1 MLTNMKTTAE
11 IMLDVLYESGVR
23 HVFGIPG
30 GNSIPIY
37 DALTHHPLKLVL
49 TRHEQGAT
57 HMADGY
63 ARSCA
68 KPGVVC
74 VTSGPG
80 ATNTLTG
87 ILTAMMDSVPILV
100 ITGQSVTPNIGLD
113 AFQEADILGM
123 SFPAVKHSFMV
134 TNAEDVPR
142 IIKEALYIATSG
154 RPGPVLIDLP
164 KDISA
169 TLINPDLECEH
180 DLPGYT
186 PPDTAN
192 LEDLTKAAE
201 LINRSLRPVI
211 LAGHGVILS
220 KADKQLK
227 TVAEKMNIPVT
238 TTLLGKGG
246 FPDTHELSLGM
257 PGMHGTAY
265 ANMALAGSDLVVS
278 IGARW
283 DDRITGP
290 AEKFCPGAK
299 KIHFDIDPVEIGKI
313 IPVECA
319 VIGDAKLTLEA
330 LIPLLKPGKTAQ
342 WMNQIQKWKHSFPLK
357 YRKEGKLRAQHIIE
371 ELALMAGTSAIAC
384 TDVGQH
390 QMWAAQFVKSER
402 GENWLTSGG
411 SGTMGF
417 GLPSAIGAQL
427 ARPDSVVYTIV
438 GDGSFQ
444 MTLCELSTAAINR
457 LPIKIL
463 IVNNRYLG
471 MVRQWQHLFYEDR
484 LTGVDLEGNP
494 DFMKIASAYGIKG
507 FRVKRSSDVRKTL
520 KAALEWNEGPCIIE
534 AVVEQHDNVFPMIPA
549 GATLDEM
556 IIEAPKIKHGST
568 GKNGHGTSV

>member
-1 MLTNMKTTAE
+1 MAKKMKTAAE
-11 IMLDVLYESGVR
+11 VMLDVLYESGVR

-37 DALTHHPLKLVL
+37 DAFNKHPLKLIL

-63 ARSCA
+63 ARSSG

-87 ILTAMMDSVPILV
+87 IFTAMMDSVPMVV
-100 ITGQSVTPNIGLD
+100 ITGQAVTRNIGLD
-113 AFQEADILGM
+113 AFQEADVLGM

-134 TNAEDVPR
+134 TNPQDISK
-142 IIKEALYIATSG
+142 IIKEALYIATTG
-154 RPGPVLIDLP
+154 RPGPVLVDIP

-169 TLINPDLECEH
+169 ALIDPEIENKR
-180 DLPGYT
+180 DLPGYKV
-186 PPDTAN
+186 PGDAN
-192 LEDLTKAAE
+192 PEDLARAAE
-201 LINRSLRPVI
+201 LMNRALRPVI
-211 LAGHGVILS
+211 MAGHGVILS
-220 KADKQLK
+220 RASEQLK
-227 TVAEKMNIPVT
+227 KVAEKMNMPVT

-246 FPDTHELSLGM
+246 FPDTHNLSLGM

-265 ANMALAGSDLVVS
+265 ANKALAASDLIIAVGS
-278 IGARW
+278 RW
-283 DDRITGP
+283 DDRITGIP
-290 AEKFCPGAK
+290 EKFCPNAR

-313 IPVECA
+313 IPMDCS
-319 VIGDAKLTLEA
+319 VIGDAKQSLEA
-330 LIPLLKPGKTAQ
+330 LLPLLQPGDTDRWNK
-342 WMNQIQKWKHSFPLK
+342 QIGKWKRDFPLK

-371 ELALMAGTSAIAC
+371 ELATMAGTSAIAC

-390 QMWAAQFVKSER
+390 QMWAAQFVKSDK

-411 SGTMGF
+411 AGTMGF

-427 ARPDSVVYTIV
+427 ARPESLVYTVV

-444 MTLCELSTAAINR
+444 MTLCELATASVNN
-457 LPIKIL
+457 LPIKVL

-484 LTGVDLEGNP
+484 LTGVDLEGSP
-494 DFMKIASAYGIKG
+494 DFMKLAAAYGIKG
-507 FRVKRSSDVRKTL
+507 FRVKRSSDVRKTV
-520 KAALEWNEGPCIIE
+520 KAALEWNKGPCIIE
-534 AVVEQHDNVFPMIPA
+534 AVVEQHDNVFPMVPA

-556 IIEAPKIKHGST
+556 IIEAPRRKRSG
-568 GKNGHGTSV
+568 GGE

>member
-1 MLTNMKTTAE
+1 MATDMKTAAE
-11 IMLDVLYESGVR
+11 VMLDELYNSGVR

-37 DALTHHPLKLVL
+37 DALTHHPLNLIL

-63 ARSCA
+63 ARASG

-87 ILTAMMDSVPILV
+87 VLTAMMDSIPLVV

-113 AFQEADILGM
+113 AFQEADVLGM
-123 SFPAVKHSFMV
+123 SFPAVKHSYMV
-134 TNAEDVPR
+134 TDPQDISR
-142 IIKEALYIATSG
+142 IIKEALHIATTG
-154 RPGPVLIDLP
+154 RPGPVLVDVPKDVSAALIDPTINRPMNIPGFKDLP
-164 KDISA
+164 VAD
-169 TLINPDLECEH
+169 P
-180 DLPGYT
+180 
-186 PPDTAN
+186 
-192 LEDLTKAAE
+192 EDLKVAAE
-201 LINRSLRPVI
+201 LMSRAQNPVI
-211 LAGHGVILS
+211 MAGHGVILS
-220 KADKQLK
+220 NAEEVLLRL
-227 TVAEKMNIPVT
+227 AEKMNIPVT

-265 ANMALAGSDLVVS
+265 ANKALSGADLIVS

-283 DDRITGP
+283 DDRITGVP
-290 AEKFCPGAK
+290 EKFCPHAR
-299 KIHFDIDPVEIGKI
+299 KIHFDVDPVEIGKI
-313 IPVECA
+313 IQVDCS
-319 VIGDAKLTLEA
+319 VVGDAKASLES
-330 LIPLLKPGKTAQ
+330 LIPLVEPGDTNRWNK
-342 WMNQIQKWKHSFPLK
+342 QIARWKKDFPLK

-371 ELALMAGTSAIAC
+371 ELADMAGTEAVAC

-390 QMWAAQFVKSER
+390 QMWAAQFVKSTS
-402 GENWLTSGG
+402 GKNWLTSGG
-411 SGTMGF
+411 AGTMGF

-427 ARPDSVVYTIV
+427 ARPEATVYTVV

-444 MTLCELSTAAINR
+444 MTLCELSTAVVNK

-463 IVNNRYLG
+463 VVNNRYLG

-494 DFMKIASAYGIKG
+494 DFMKLAAAYGMKG

-520 KAALEWNEGPCIIE
+520 KAAMDWNEGPCIIE
-534 AVVEQHDNVFPMIPA
+534 AVVEQHDNVFPMVPA

-556 IIEAPKIKHGST
+556 IIEAPRKKKSAEME
-568 GKNGHGTSV
+568 VV

>member
-1 MLTNMKTTAE
+1 MADKMKTAAE
-11 IMLDVLYESGVR
+11 VMLDVLYESGVR

-30 GNSIPIY
+30 GNSIPVY
-37 DALTHHPLKLVL
+37 DALTHHPLNLIL

-63 ARSCA
+63 ARSSG

-87 ILTAMMDSVPILV
+87 ILTAMMDSVPIVV

-113 AFQEADILGM
+113 AFQEADVLGM
-123 SFPAVKHSFMV
+123 SFPAVKHSYMV
-134 TNAEDVPR
+134 TKPQDISR
-142 IIKEALYIATSG
+142 IIKEALYIATTG
-154 RPGPVLIDLP
+154 RPGPVLVDLP
-164 KDISA
+164 KDVSA
-169 TLINPDLECEH
+169 ALIDPSIEYER
-180 DLPGYT
+180 DLPGYKEQ
-186 PPDTAN
+186 PAANPD
-192 LEDLTKAAE
+192 DLKKAADMM
-201 LINRSLRPVI
+201 RRAVRPVI
-211 LAGHGVILS
+211 MAGHGIVLS
-220 KADKQLK
+220 GAEEQLMQI
-227 TVAEKMNIPVT
+227 AEKMNIPVA

-246 FPDTHELSLGM
+246 FPDTHELSIGM
-257 PGMHGTAY
+257 PGMHGTVY
-265 ANMALAGSDLVVS
+265 ANKAFTDSDLIIG

-283 DDRITGP
+283 DDRITGIP
-290 AEKFCPGAK
+290 EKFCPNAR

-313 IPVECA
+313 IPVDCA
-319 VIGDAKLTLEA
+319 VIGDAKESLES
-330 LIPLLKPGKTAQ
+330 LYSLLEPGDTGK
-342 WMNQIQKWKHSFPLK
+342 WLKQINRWKREFPLK

-371 ELALMAGTSAIAC
+371 ELSEMAGPEAIAC

-390 QMWAAQFVKSER
+390 QMWSAHFVKSEN
-402 GENWLTSGG
+402 GNNWLTSGG
-411 SGTMGF
+411 AGTMGF

-427 ARPDSVVYTIV
+427 ARPESLVYTIV

-444 MTLCELSTAAINR
+444 MTLCELATAAINK

-463 IVNNRYLG
+463 IINNRYLG
-471 MVRQWQHLFYEDR
+471 MVRQWQHMFYENR

-494 DFMKIASAYGIKG
+494 DFMKLASAYGIKG

-520 KAALEWNEGPCIIE
+520 KAALAWNDGPCIIE
-534 AVVEQHDNVFPMIPA
+534 AVVEQHDNVFPMVPA

-556 IIEAPKIKHGST
+556 IIEAPR
-568 GKNGHGTSV
+568 KNRSGAGDEQ

>member
-1 MLTNMKTTAE
+1 MAEKMKTAAE
-11 IMLDVLYESGVR
+11 VMLDVLYESGVR

-37 DALTHHPLKLVL
+37 DALTHHPLDLIL

-63 ARSCA
+63 ARSSG

-74 VTSGPG
+74 VTSGPA

-87 ILTAMMDSVPILV
+87 ILTAMMDSVPIVV
-100 ITGQSVTPNIGLD
+100 ITGQAVTPNIGLD
-113 AFQEADILGM
+113 AFQEADVLGM
-123 SFPAVKHSFMV
+123 SFPAVKHSYMV
-134 TNAEDVPR
+134 TNPQDISR
-142 IIKEALYIATSG
+142 IIKEALYIATTG
-154 RPGPVLIDLP
+154 RPGPVLVDLP
-164 KDISA
+164 KDVSA
-169 TLINPDLECEH
+169 ALIDPTIEYER
-180 DLPGYT
+180 DLPGYREI
-186 PPDTAN
+186 PAADTD
-192 LEDLTKAAE
+192 DLKKAAE
-201 LINRSLRPVI
+201 MMRRADRPVI
-211 LAGHGVILS
+211 MAGHGVILS
-220 KADKQLK
+220 GAEEQLK
-227 TVAEKMNIPVT
+227 QIAEKMNIPVA

-246 FPDTHELSLGM
+246 FPDTHELSIGM

-265 ANMALAGSDLVVS
+265 ANKAFTGSDLIIG

-283 DDRITGP
+283 DDRITGVP
-290 AEKFCPGAK
+290 EKFCPNAR

-313 IPVECA
+313 IPVDCA
-319 VIGDAKLTLEA
+319 VIGDARESLES
-330 LIPLLKPGKTAQ
+330 LYSLLEPGDTGK
-342 WMNQIQKWKHSFPLK
+342 WLKQINRWKREFPLK

-371 ELALMAGTSAIAC
+371 ELSEMAGPEAIAC

-390 QMWAAQFVKSER
+390 QMWSAHFVKSEY
-402 GENWLTSGG
+402 GNNWLTSGG
-411 SGTMGF
+411 AGTMGF

-427 ARPDSVVYTIV
+427 ARPESLVYTIV

-444 MTLCELSTAAINR
+444 MTLCELSTAAINK

-463 IVNNRYLG
+463 IINNRYLG
-471 MVRQWQHLFYEDR
+471 MVRQWQHMFYENR

-494 DFMKIASAYGIKG
+494 DFMKLASAYGIKG

-520 KAALEWNEGPCIIE
+520 KAALAWDEGPCIIE
-534 AVVEQHDNVFPMIPA
+534 AVVEQHDNVFPMVPA

-556 IIEAPKIKHGST
+556 IIEAPR
-568 GKNGHGTSV
+568 KNHSGAGDEQ

>member
-1 MLTNMKTTAE
+1 
-11 IMLDVLYESGVR
+11 MLDVLYENGVR

-37 DALTHHPLKLVL
+37 DALTNHPLNLIL
-49 TRHEQGAT
+49 TRHEQGAV

-63 ARSCA
+63 ARASG

-87 ILTAMMDSVPILV
+87 ILTAMMDSVPIIV
-100 ITGQSVTPNIGLD
+100 ITGQAVTPNIGLD

-123 SFPAVKHSFMV
+123 SFPAVKHSYMI
-134 TNAEDVPR
+134 TDPQDAGR
-142 IIKEALYIATSG
+142 IVREALHIATSG
-154 RPGPVLIDLP
+154 RPGPVLIDVP

-169 TLINPDLECEH
+169 ALIDPSVEKKRN
-180 DLPGYT
+180 LPGFGDI
-186 PPDTAN
+186 PTASEES
-192 LEDLTKAAE
+192 LEEAAA
-201 LINRSLRPVI
+201 LMKRATRPVI
-211 LAGHGVILS
+211 MAGHGVILS
-220 KADKQLK
+220 NAAEEL
-227 TVAEKMNIPVT
+227 TALAEKMAIPVT
-238 TTLLGKGG
+238 TTLLGKGS
-246 FPDTHELSLGM
+246 FPDTHELCLGM

-265 ANMALAGSDLVVS
+265 ANKALSGSDLIIC
-278 IGARW
+278 IGGRW
-283 DDRITGP
+283 DDRITGIP
-290 AEKFCPGAK
+290 EKFCPHAR

-319 VIGDAKLTLEA
+319 VLGDAKASLTKLLPMLEA
-330 LIPLLKPGKTAQ
+330 GDTSRWLK
-342 WMNQIQKWKHSFPLK
+342 QIDRWKHDYPLK

-371 ELALMAGTSAIAC
+371 ELADMAGTEAIAT

-390 QMWAAQFVKSER
+390 QMWAAHFVKSTK
-402 GENWLTSGG
+402 GCNWITSGG
-411 SGTMGF
+411 AGTMGF

-427 ARPDSVVYTIV
+427 ARPEATVFSIV

-444 MTLCELSTAAINR
+444 MTLCELATAAVNN
-457 LPIKIL
+457 LPIKVL
-463 IVNNRYLG
+463 IINNRYLG
-471 MVRQWQHLFYEDR
+471 MVRQWQHLFFEDR

-494 DFMKIASAYGIKG
+494 DFVKLASAYGIKG

-520 KAALEWNEGPCIIE
+520 KAAMDWNKGPCLIE
-534 AVVEQHDNVFPMIPA
+534 AVVERHDNVFPMVPA

-556 IIEAPKIKHGST
+556 IIEAPRRKK
-568 GKNGHGTSV
+568 SVEED

>member
-1 MLTNMKTTAE
+1 MAQDMKTAAE
-11 IMLDVLYESGVR
+11 VMLDVLYENGVR

-37 DALTHHPLKLVL
+37 DALTHHPLELIL

-63 ARSCA
+63 ARSSG

-113 AFQEADILGM
+113 AFQEADVLGM
-123 SFPAVKHSFMV
+123 SFPAVKHSYMV
-134 TNAEDVPR
+134 TDPQDISRVIR
-142 IIKEALYIATSG
+142 EALKIATTG
-154 RPGPVLIDLP
+154 RPGPVLVDIP

-169 TLINPDLECEH
+169 AMIDPSINHEE
-180 DLPGYT
+180 DLPGLK
-186 PPDTAN
+186 PVPVAQKAD
-192 LEDLTKAAE
+192 LEKAAR
-201 LINRSLRPVI
+201 LLNQAHRPVI
-211 LAGHGVILS
+211 MAGHGVILS
-220 KADKQLK
+220 DAETQLRA
-227 TVAEKMNIPVT
+227 VAEKMNIPVI
-238 TTLLGKGG
+238 TTLLGKGA
-246 FPDTHELSLGM
+246 FPDTHELSLGL

-265 ANMALAGSDLVVS
+265 ANKALTGSDLIVS
-278 IGARW
+278 IGSRW
-283 DDRITGP
+283 DDRITGVP
-290 AEKFCPGAK
+290 EKFCPHARK
-299 KIHFDIDPVEIGKI
+299 VHFDIDPVEIGKI
-313 IPVECA
+313 IPVDCA
-319 VIGDAKLTLEA
+319 VVGDAKASLDA
-330 LIPLLKPGKTAQ
+330 LLPMLRPGDTSRWVKQ
-342 WMNQIQKWKHSFPLK
+342 VNRWKREFPLK

-371 ELALMAGTSAIAC
+371 ELDAMSGPDAVAC

-390 QMWAAQFVKSER
+390 QMWAAQFVKSES
-402 GENWLTSGG
+402 GKNWLSSGG
-411 SGTMGF
+411 AGTMGF

-427 ARPDSVVYTIV
+427 ARPESLVYTVV

-444 MTLCELSTAAINR
+444 MTLCELSTAVVQK

-463 IVNNRYLG
+463 VVNNRYLG

-494 DFMKIASAYGIKG
+494 DFMKLASAYGMKG

-534 AVVEQHDNVFPMIPA
+534 AVVEQHDNVFPMVPA
-549 GATLDEM
+549 GATLEEM
-556 IIEAPKIKHGST
+556 IIEAPKRTKVAAGDE
-568 GKNGHGTSV
+568 

>member
-1 MLTNMKTTAE
+1 MAKEMKTAAE
-11 IMLDVLYESGVR
+11 VMLDVLYESGVR

-37 DALTHHPLKLVL
+37 DALTHHPLDLIL

-63 ARSCA
+63 ARSSG

-87 ILTAMMDSVPILV
+87 ILTAMMDSIPMLV
-100 ITGQSVTPNIGLD
+100 ITGQAVTPNIGLD
-113 AFQEADILGM
+113 AFQEADVLGM
-123 SFPAVKHSFMV
+123 SFPCVKHSYMV
-134 TNAEDVPR
+134 SDPQDISR
-142 IIKEALYIATSG
+142 IIKEALFIATTG
-154 RPGPVLIDLP
+154 RPGPVLVDIP
-164 KDISA
+164 KDVSA
-169 TLINPDLECEH
+169 TMINPEIEYDR
-180 DLPGYT
+180 DLPGFKDV
-186 PPDTAN
+186 PVAN
-192 LEDLTKAAE
+192 ESDLKNAAE
-201 LINRSLRPVI
+201 LMNRALRPVI
-211 LAGHGVILS
+211 MAGHGIILS
-220 KADKQLK
+220 GAEEELKQI
-227 TVAEKMNIPVT
+227 AEKMNIPVI

-265 ANMALAGSDLVVS
+265 ANKALTGSDLI
-278 IGARW
+278 IGIGSRW
-283 DDRITGP
+283 DDRITGVP
-290 AEKFCPGAK
+290 EKFCPHAR

-313 IPVECA
+313 IPVDCS
-319 VIGDAKLTLEA
+319 VVGDAKNSLAALT
-330 LIPLLKPGKTAQ
+330 PLLEPGDTARWVKQ
-342 WMNQIQKWKHSFPLK
+342 VNRWKRDFPLK

-371 ELALMAGTSAIAC
+371 ELATMAGTEAIAC

-390 QMWAAQFVKSER
+390 QMWAAQFVKSEK

-411 SGTMGF
+411 AGTMGF

-427 ARPDSVVYTIV
+427 ARPDATVFTVV

-444 MTLCELSTAAINR
+444 MTLCELATAVIHK
-457 LPIKIL
+457 LPVKIL

-471 MVRQWQHLFYEDR
+471 MVRQWQHMFYEDR

-494 DFMKIASAYGIKG
+494 DFMKLASAYGMKG

-520 KAALEWNEGPCIIE
+520 KAALDWNKGPCIIE
-534 AVVEQHDNVFPMIPA
+534 AVVEQHDNVFPMVPA

-556 IIEAPKIKHGST
+556 IIEAPRRKRT
-568 GKNGHGTSV
+568 GGGDEQ

>member
-1 MLTNMKTTAE
+1 MAKDMKTAAE
-11 IMLDVLYESGVR
+11 VMLDVLYESGVR

-37 DALTHHPLKLVL
+37 DALTHHPLELVL

-63 ARSCA
+63 ARASG

-100 ITGQSVTPNIGLD
+100 ITGQAVTPNIGLD
-113 AFQEADILGM
+113 AFQEADVLGM
-123 SFPAVKHSFMV
+123 SFPAVKHSYMV
-134 TNAEDVPR
+134 THPEDISR
-142 IIKEALYIATSG
+142 IIKEALHIATTG
-154 RPGPVLIDLP
+154 RPGPVLVDIP
-164 KDISA
+164 KDVGA
-169 TLINPDLECEH
+169 ALIDPELEKPR
-180 DLPGYT
+180 DLPGYKES
-186 PPDTAN
+186 PIADEA
-192 LEDLTKAAE
+192 DLQFAAE
-201 LINRSLRPVI
+201 LMGRAQRPVI
-211 LAGHGVILS
+211 MAGHGVILS
-220 KADKQLK
+220 DASEELKA
-227 TVAEKMNIPVT
+227 VAEKMNIPVT

-246 FPDTHELSLGM
+246 FSDRHDLSLGM

-265 ANMALAGSDLVVS
+265 ANKALTGSDLIIS

-283 DDRITGP
+283 DDRITGVP
-290 AEKFCPGAK
+290 EKFCPHAR
-299 KIHFDIDPVEIGKI
+299 KIHFDIDPVEINKI
-313 IPVECA
+313 INVDCA
-319 VIGDAKLTLEA
+319 VIGDAKASLGSL
-330 LIPLLKPGKTAQ
+330 LPLLKAGDTSRWIKQ
-342 WMNQIQKWKHSFPLK
+342 VNRWKREFPLK

-371 ELALMAGTSAIAC
+371 ELGIMCGSGSIAC

-390 QMWAAQFVKSER
+390 QMWAAQFVQSDSGK
-402 GENWLTSGG
+402 NWLTSGG
-411 SGTMGF
+411 AGTMGF
-417 GLPSAIGAQL
+417 GLPAAIGAQL
-427 ARPDSVVYTIV
+427 ARPESRVFTVV

-444 MTLCELSTAAINR
+444 MTLCELATAVVKK

-494 DFMKIASAYGIKG
+494 DFMKLAS
-507 FRVKRSSDVRKTL
+507 
-520 KAALEWNEGPCIIE
+520 
-534 AVVEQHDNVFPMIPA
+534 
-549 GATLDEM
+549 
-556 IIEAPKIKHGST
+556 
-568 GKNGHGTSV
+568 

>member
-1 MLTNMKTTAE
+1 MATDMKTAAE
-11 IMLDVLYESGVR
+11 VMLDELYNSGVR

-37 DALTHHPLKLVL
+37 DALTHHPLNLIL

-63 ARSCA
+63 ARASG

-87 ILTAMMDSVPILV
+87 ILTAMMDSIPLVV

-113 AFQEADILGM
+113 AFQEADVLGM
-123 SFPAVKHSFMV
+123 SFPAVKHSYMV
-134 TNAEDVPR
+134 TDPQDISR
-142 IIKEALYIATSG
+142 IIKEALHIATTG
-154 RPGPVLIDLP
+154 RPGPVLVDVPKDVSAALIDPTINRPMNIPGFKDLP
-164 KDISA
+164 VAD
-169 TLINPDLECEH
+169 PEH
-180 DLPGYT
+180 LK
-186 PPDTAN
+186 
-192 LEDLTKAAE
+192 EAAE
-201 LINRSLRPVI
+201 LMSRAQNPVI
-211 LAGHGVILS
+211 MAGHGVILS
-220 KADKQLK
+220 NAEEALLAL
-227 TVAEKMNIPVT
+227 AEKLSIPVT

-265 ANMALAGSDLVVS
+265 ANKALSGADLIVS

-283 DDRITGP
+283 DDRITGVP
-290 AEKFCPGAK
+290 EKFSPHAR
-299 KIHFDIDPVEIGKI
+299 KIHFDVDPVEIGKI
-313 IPVECA
+313 IQVDCS
-319 VIGDAKLTLEA
+319 VVGDAKASLES
-330 LIPLLKPGKTAQ
+330 LIPLVEPGDTNRWNK
-342 WMNQIQKWKHSFPLK
+342 QIARWKKDFPLK

-371 ELALMAGTSAIAC
+371 ELADMAGTEAVAC

-390 QMWAAQFVKSER
+390 QMWAAQFVKSTS
-402 GENWLTSGG
+402 GKNWLTSGG
-411 SGTMGF
+411 AGTMGF

-427 ARPDSVVYTIV
+427 ARPEATVYTVV

-444 MTLCELSTAAINR
+444 MTLCELSTAVINK

-463 IVNNRYLG
+463 VVNNRYLG

-494 DFMKIASAYGIKG
+494 DFMKLAAAYGMKG

-520 KAALEWNEGPCIIE
+520 KAAMEWNEGPCIIE
-534 AVVEQHDNVFPMIPA
+534 AVVEQHDNVFPMVPA

-556 IIEAPKIKHGST
+556 IIEAPRKKKSAE
-568 GKNGHGTSV
+568 KEVV

>member
-1 MLTNMKTTAE
+1 MANKMKTTAE
-11 IMLDVLYESGVR
+11 VMLDVLYENGVR

-37 DALTHHPLKLVL
+37 DALTHHPLELIL

-63 ARSCA
+63 ARSSG

-87 ILTAMMDSVPILV
+87 ILTAMMDSIPIVV

-113 AFQEADILGM
+113 AFQEADVLGM
-123 SFPAVKHSFMV
+123 SYSSVKHSYMV
-134 TNAEDVPR
+134 TNPQDISR
-142 IIKEALYIATSG
+142 IIKEALFIATTG
-154 RPGPVLIDLP
+154 RPGPVLVDLP

-169 TLINPDLECEH
+169 ALIDPSIENDR
-180 DLPGYT
+180 DLPGFKAI
-186 PPDTAN
+186 PIADS
-192 LEDLTKAAE
+192 EDLKKTADLMKRAV
-201 LINRSLRPVI
+201 RPVI
-211 LAGHGVILS
+211 MAGHGVVLS
-220 KADKQLK
+220 CAEDELM
-227 TVAEKMNIPVT
+227 TIAEKMNIPVA

-246 FPDTHELSLGM
+246 FPDTHELSVGM

-265 ANMALAGSDLVVS
+265 ANKSFTDSDLIIA

-283 DDRITGP
+283 DDRITGIP
-290 AEKFCPGAK
+290 ENFCPNAR

-313 IPVECA
+313 IPVDCS
-319 VIGDAKLTLEA
+319 VIGDAKESLKA
-330 LIPLLKPGKTAQ
+330 LIPLLEPGDTARWIKQ
-342 WMNQIQKWKHSFPLK
+342 VNRWKREFPLR

-371 ELALMAGTSAIAC
+371 ELAKMAGPEAIAC

-390 QMWAAQFVKSER
+390 QMWSAHFVKSEK
-402 GENWLTSGG
+402 GKNWLTSGG
-411 SGTMGF
+411 AGTMGF

-427 ARPDSVVYTIV
+427 ARPESTVYTVV

-444 MTLCELSTAAINR
+444 MTLCELATAAINK

-471 MVRQWQHLFYEDR
+471 MVRQWQHMFYENR

-494 DFMKIASAYGIKG
+494 DFMKLASAYGIKG

-520 KAALEWNEGPCIIE
+520 KAALAWNEGPCIIE
-534 AVVEQHDNVFPMIPA
+534 AVVEQHDNVFPMVPA

-556 IIEAPKIKHGST
+556 IIEAPRKKQ
-568 GKNGHGTSV
+568 NGAGDVQ

>member
-1 MLTNMKTTAE
+1 MAKEMKTAAE
-11 IMLDVLYESGVR
+11 VMLDVLYESGVR

-37 DALTHHPLKLVL
+37 DALTHHPLDLIL

-63 ARSCA
+63 ARSSG

-87 ILTAMMDSVPILV
+87 ILTAMMDSIPMLV
-100 ITGQSVTPNIGLD
+100 ITGQAVTPNIGLD
-113 AFQEADILGM
+113 AFQEADVLGM
-123 SFPAVKHSFMV
+123 SFPCVKHSYMV
-134 TNAEDVPR
+134 SDPQDISR
-142 IIKEALYIATSG
+142 IIKEALFIATTG
-154 RPGPVLIDLP
+154 RPGPVLVDIP
-164 KDISA
+164 KDVSA
-169 TLINPDLECEH
+169 SMINPEIEYER
-180 DLPGYT
+180 DLPGFKDV
-186 PPDTAN
+186 PVAN
-192 LEDLTKAAE
+192 ESDLKNAAE
-201 LINRSLRPVI
+201 LMSRALRPVI
-211 LAGHGVILS
+211 MAGHGVILS
-220 KADKQLK
+220 GASEELKQI
-227 TVAEKMNIPVT
+227 AEKMNIPVI

-265 ANMALAGSDLVVS
+265 ANKALTGSDLI
-278 IGARW
+278 IGIGSRW
-283 DDRITGP
+283 DDRITGVP
-290 AEKFCPGAK
+290 ENFCPHAR

-313 IPVECA
+313 IPVDCS
-319 VIGDAKLTLEA
+319 VVGDAKVSLAA
-330 LIPLLKPGKTAQ
+330 LIPMLEPGDTTRWVKQ
-342 WMNQIQKWKHSFPLK
+342 VNRWKRDFPLK

-371 ELALMAGTSAIAC
+371 ELASMAGTKAIAC

-390 QMWAAQFVKSER
+390 QMWAAQFVKSEK

-411 SGTMGF
+411 AGTMGF

-427 ARPDSVVYTIV
+427 ARPEATVFTVV

-444 MTLCELSTAAINR
+444 MTLCELATAVIHK
-457 LPIKIL
+457 LPLKIL

-471 MVRQWQHLFYEDR
+471 MVRQWQHMFYEDR

-494 DFMKIASAYGIKG
+494 DFMKLASAYGMRG

-520 KAALEWNEGPCIIE
+520 KAALEWNKGPCIIE
-534 AVVEQHDNVFPMIPA
+534 AVVEQHDNVFPMVPA

-556 IIEAPKIKHGST
+556 IIEAPRRKRT
-568 GKNGHGTSV
+568 GGGDEQ

>member
-1 MLTNMKTTAE
+1 MTMKMKTAAE
-11 IMLDVLYESGVR
+11 VMLDVLYENGVR

-30 GNSIPIY
+30 GNSIPID
-37 DALTHHPLKLVL
+37 DALTHHPLNLIL

-63 ARSCA
+63 ARSSG
-68 KPGVVC
+68 KIGVVC

-87 ILTAMMDSVPILV
+87 ILTAMMDSVPMLV
-100 ITGQSVTPNIGLD
+100 ITGQSITPNIGLD

-123 SFPAVKHSFMV
+123 SFPAVKHSYMV
-134 TNAEDVPR
+134 SDPQDISR
-142 IIKEALYIATSG
+142 IIREALHIATSG
-154 RPGPVLIDLP
+154 RPGPVLVDVP

-169 TLINPDLECEH
+169 SMIDPEIEYEQ
-180 DLPGYT
+180 DLPGVKET
-186 PPDTAN
+186 PIAKP
-192 LEDLTKAAE
+192 EDLKKAAE
-201 LINRSLRPVI
+201 LMNRALRPVI
-211 LAGHGVILS
+211 IAGHGIVLS
-220 KADKQLK
+220 GAGEQLMLM
-227 TVAEKMNIPVT
+227 AEKMNIPVT

-246 FPDTHELSLGM
+246 FPDTHELSLSM

-265 ANMALAGSDLVVS
+265 ANKALSGSDLIIA

-283 DDRITGP
+283 DDRITGIP
-290 AEKFCPGAK
+290 ENFCPNAR

-313 IPVECA
+313 IQVDCS
-319 VIGDAKLTLEA
+319 VIGDARASIEA
-330 LIPLLKPGKTAQ
+330 LLPLLEPGDTGRWNKQ
-342 WMNQIQKWKHSFPLK
+342 VNRWKRDFPLK

-371 ELALMAGTSAIAC
+371 ELATMAGTEAIAC

-390 QMWAAQFVKSER
+390 QMWAAHFVKSER
-402 GENWLTSGG
+402 GENWITSGG
-411 SGTMGF
+411 AGTMGF

-427 ARPDSVVYTIV
+427 ARPESLVYTIV

-444 MTLCELSTAAINR
+444 MTLCELATAVINK

-471 MVRQWQHLFYEDR
+471 MVRQWQHMFYENR
-484 LTGVDLEGNP
+484 LTGVELEGNP
-494 DFMKIASAYGIKG
+494 DFIKLASAYGLKG

-534 AVVEQHDNVFPMIPA
+534 AVVEQHDNVFPMVPA
-549 GATLDEM
+549 GASLDEM
-556 IIEAPKIKHGST
+556 IIEAPRRKRSG
-568 GKNGHGTSV
+568 GGEDQ

>member
-1 MLTNMKTTAE
+1 MAKKMKTAAE
-11 IMLDVLYESGVR
+11 VMLDVLYESGVR

-37 DALTHHPLKLVL
+37 DALTHHPLNLIL

-63 ARSCA
+63 ARSSG

-87 ILTAMMDSVPILV
+87 ILTAMMDSVPIVV

-113 AFQEADILGM
+113 AFQEADVLGM
-123 SFPAVKHSFMV
+123 SFASVKHSYMV
-134 TNAEDVPR
+134 TEAQDISR
-142 IIKEALYIATSG
+142 IIKEALHIATTG
-154 RPGPVLIDLP
+154 RPGPVLVDLP
-164 KDISA
+164 KDVSA
-169 TLINPDLECEH
+169 TLIDPEIENPEN
-180 DLPGYT
+180 LPGFKDI
-186 PPDTAN
+186 PRADP
-192 LEDLTKAAE
+192 EDLRKAAD

-211 LAGHGVILS
+211 MAGHGVVLS
-220 KADKQLK
+220 GAESQLRDF
-227 TVAEKMNIPVT
+227 AEKMNIPVA

-246 FPDTHELSLGM
+246 FPDTHEQCIGM

-265 ANMALAGSDLVVS
+265 ANKAFTASDLIIS

-283 DDRITGP
+283 DDRITGVP
-290 AEKFCPGAK
+290 ENFCPNAR

-313 IPVECA
+313 IPVDCS
-319 VIGDAKLTLEA
+319 VVGDARSSLEG
-330 LIPLLKPGKTAQ
+330 LLPLLVPGDLTRWNKQ
-342 WMNQIQKWKHSFPLK
+342 VNRWKKDFPLR

-371 ELALMAGTSAIAC
+371 ELAKMAGTEAVAC

-390 QMWAAQFVKSER
+390 QMWAAHFVQSEK
-402 GENWLTSGG
+402 GNNWLTSGG
-411 SGTMGF
+411 AGTMGF

-427 ARPDSVVYTIV
+427 ARPESLVYTVV

-444 MTLCELSTAAINR
+444 MTLCELATAAINK

-471 MVRQWQHLFYEDR
+471 MVRQWQHMFYENR

-494 DFMKIASAYGIKG
+494 DFMKLASAYGIKG

-520 KAALEWNEGPCIIE
+520 KAALAWNEGPCIIE
-534 AVVEQHDNVFPMIPA
+534 AVVEQHDNVFPMVPA

-556 IIEAPKIKHGST
+556 IIEAPRRKRSGT
-568 GKNGHGTSV
+568 GEEQS

>member
-1 MLTNMKTTAE
+1 MADSMKTTAE
-11 IMLDVLYESGVR
+11 VMLDVLYESGIR

-37 DALTHHPLKLVL
+37 DALTHHPLELVL

-63 ARSCA
+63 ARSTGQ
-68 KPGVVC
+68 PGVVC

-87 ILTAMMDSVPILV
+87 ILTAMMDSVPLVV

-113 AFQEADILGM
+113 AFQEADVLGM
-123 SFPAVKHSFMV
+123 SFPAVKHSYMV
-134 TNAEDVPR
+134 TNPNDISR
-142 IIKEALYIATSG
+142 IIREALHIATSG
-154 RPGPVLIDLP
+154 RPGPVLIDIP
-164 KDISA
+164 KDVSA
-169 TLINPDLECEH
+169 TMIEPPEASEY
-180 DLPGYT
+180 DLPGYKA
-186 PPDTAN
+186 PPVAKE
-192 LEDLTKAAE
+192 EDLKNAAS
-201 LINRSLRPVI
+201 LMKRSLRPVI
-211 LAGHGVILS
+211 MAGHGVILS
-220 KADKQLK
+220 G
-227 TVAEKMNIPVT
+227 AEEELRSIAETMNIPVI

-265 ANMALAGSDLVVS
+265 ANKALSNADLIVA

-283 DDRITGP
+283 DDRITGVP
-290 AEKFCPGAK
+290 ERFCPNARK
-299 KIHFDIDPVEIGKI
+299 VHFDIDPVEINKI
-313 IPVECA
+313 IPVDCA
-319 VIGDAKLTLEA
+319 VSGDAKASLAA
-330 LIPLLKPGKTAQ
+330 LIPHLEKGETTRWIKQ
-342 WMNQIQKWKHSFPLK
+342 VNRWRRDYPLK

-371 ELALMAGTSAIAC
+371 ELADMAGPKAVAC

-390 QMWAAQFVKSER
+390 QMWSAQFIKSEN
-402 GENWLTSGG
+402 GKNWLTSGG
-411 SGTMGF
+411 AGTMGF
-417 GLPSAIGAQL
+417 GLPAAIGAQL
-427 ARPDSVVYTIV
+427 ARPKDVVYTVV

-444 MTLCELSTAAINR
+444 MTLCELATAAVQK

-463 IVNNRYLG
+463 VVNNRYLG

-484 LTGVDLEGNP
+484 LTGVDLDGNP
-494 DFMKIASAYGIKG
+494 DFMKLATAYGIKG

-520 KAALEWNEGPCIIE
+520 KAALDWNEGPCIIE
-534 AVVEQHDNVFPMIPA
+534 AVVEQHDNVFPMVPA

-556 IIEAPKIKHGST
+556 IIEAPRSKRGM
-568 GKNGHGTSV
+568 GE

>member
-1 MLTNMKTTAE
+1 MADKMKTAAE
-11 IMLDVLYESGVR
+11 VMLDVLYESGVR

-37 DALTHHPLKLVL
+37 DALTNHPLELIL

-63 ARSCA
+63 ARSSG

-87 ILTAMMDSVPILV
+87 ILTAMMDSIPIVV

-123 SFPAVKHSFMV
+123 SFSSVKHSYMV
-134 TNAEDVPR
+134 TKPQDISR
-142 IIKEALYIATSG
+142 IIKEALHIATTG
-154 RPGPVLIDLP
+154 RPGPVLVDLP
-164 KDISA
+164 KDVSA
-169 TLINPDLECEH
+169 ALIDPTIENDR
-180 DLPGYT
+180 DLPGYKEI
-186 PPDTAN
+186 PVAN
-192 LEDLTKAAE
+192 SEDLNKTAD
-201 LINRSLRPVI
+201 LMNRALRPVI
-211 LAGHGVILS
+211 MAGHGVVLS
-220 KADKQLK
+220 GAEEPLLQI
-227 TVAEKMNIPVT
+227 AEKMNIPVS

-246 FPDTHELSLGM
+246 FPDTHELSIGM

-265 ANMALAGSDLVVS
+265 ANKTLSGSDLIIA

-283 DDRITGP
+283 DDRITGIP
-290 AEKFCPGAK
+290 ENFCPNAR
-299 KIHFDIDPVEIGKI
+299 KIHFDIDPVEMGKI
-313 IPVECA
+313 IPVDCS
-319 VIGDAKLTLEA
+319 VTGDAKASLEA
-330 LIPLLKPGKTAQ
+330 LLPLLEPGDTGRWNKQ
-342 WMNQIQKWKHSFPLK
+342 VNRWKREFPLK

-371 ELALMAGTSAIAC
+371 ELARMAGPEAIAC

-390 QMWAAQFVKSER
+390 QMWAAHFVQSIKGR
-402 GENWLTSGG
+402 NWLTSGG
-411 SGTMGF
+411 AGTMGF
-417 GLPSAIGAQL
+417 GLPAAIGAQL
-427 ARPDSVVYTIV
+427 ARPESTVFTVV

-444 MTLCELSTAAINR
+444 MTLCELATAANNK

-463 IVNNRYLG
+463 ITNNRYLG
-471 MVRQWQHLFYEDR
+471 MVRQWQHMFYENR
-484 LTGVDLEGNP
+484 LTGVELEGNP
-494 DFMKIASAYGIKG
+494 DFMKLASAYGIKG

-520 KAALEWNEGPCIIE
+520 KAALAWNDGPCIIE
-534 AVVEQHDNVFPMIPA
+534 AVVEQHDNVFPMVPA

-556 IIEAPKIKHGST
+556 IIEAPRKKRSGA
-568 GKNGHGTSV
+568 GDEQ

>member
-1 MLTNMKTTAE
+1 MAKDMKSAAE
-11 IMLDVLYESGVR
+11 VMLDVLYDSGVR

-37 DALTHHPLKLVL
+37 DALTHHPLDLVL

-63 ARSCA
+63 ARSSG

-87 ILTAMMDSVPILV
+87 MLTAMMDSIPMLV

-113 AFQEADILGM
+113 AFQEADVLGM
-123 SFPAVKHSFMV
+123 SYPTVKHSYMV
-134 TNAEDVPR
+134 TDPQDISR
-142 IIKEALYIATSG
+142 IIKEALHIATTG
-154 RPGPVLIDLP
+154 RPGPVLVDVP
-164 KDISA
+164 KDVSA
-169 TLINPDLECEH
+169 AMIDPSIEYPQ
-180 DLPGYT
+180 DLPGFKGT
-186 PPDTAN
+186 PIADKS
-192 LEDLTKAAE
+192 DLQQAAV
-201 LINRSLRPVI
+201 LMSHAQRPVI
-211 LAGHGVILS
+211 MAGHGVVLS
-220 KADKQLK
+220 GAASELKA
-227 TVAEKMNIPVT
+227 VAEKMNIPVT

-246 FPDTHELSLGM
+246 FPDTHELCVGM

-265 ANMALAGSDLVVS
+265 ANKALTGSDLIIT

-283 DDRITGP
+283 DDRITGIP
-290 AEKFCPGAK
+290 EKFCPHAR

-313 IPVECA
+313 IQVECS
-319 VIGDAKLTLEA
+319 VVGDAKASLEA
-330 LIPLLKPGKTAQ
+330 LLPLLKPGDTSRWVK
-342 WMNQIQKWKHSFPLK
+342 QINRWKREFPLK

-371 ELALMAGTSAIAC
+371 ELAALSGTEAIAC

-390 QMWAAQFVKSER
+390 QMWAAQFVKSDS
-402 GENWLTSGG
+402 GKNWLTSGG
-411 SGTMGF
+411 AGTMGF

-427 ARPDSVVYTIV
+427 ARPESTVFTVV

-444 MTLCELSTAAINR
+444 MTLCELATAVVQK

-463 IVNNRYLG
+463 VINNRYLG

-494 DFMKIASAYGIKG
+494 DFMKLASAYGMKG

-520 KAALEWNEGPCIIE
+520 KAALQWNEGPCIIE
-534 AVVEQHDNVFPMIPA
+534 AVVAQHDNVFPMVPA

-556 IIEAPKIKHGST
+556 IIEPPKHSKGAA
-568 GKNGHGTSV
+568 GDEQ